1 MQVMVFNAQS
11 TRFGPL
17 SLFVL
22 SIVRGTAP
30 VLTSLGA
37 KRVTPTVCSAAEYHQ
52 FDFWLGDWDSF
63 EFSRST
69 RDAHVRINRILD
81 GCVIHEDDQSVVN
94 AEALS
99 FVTVDASRKVW
110 HHSWV
115 TNRGQLLIIEGNM
128 LDSAMVRVARIALLP
143 EKNAM
148 SAEFGS
154 ELKAA

>member
-115 TNRGQLLIIEGNM
+115 TNRGQLLIIESNM
-128 LDSAMVRVARIALLP
+128 LDSAMVLSGTDRTAAREERHVRGIW
-143 EKNAM
+143 K
-148 SAEFGS
+148 
-154 ELKAA
+154 